1 MPEHLR
7 RLALCAWL
15 QARAWPNRSDEH
27 RRMRRWT
34 HQFGYGGH
42 YLTKSRR
49 YPPPSAR
56 SARPAGTGNSPAVAS
71 NAPATPND
79 RSPTSRTHTPPVEH
93 VQVDDH
99 TDSAADPARF
109 VLVVE
114 WRLDGIGWQLPGDAL
129 LARTARNSALAA
141 RVEARE
147 QRHRERELRALID

>member
-1 MPEHLR
+1 
-7 RLALCAWL
+7 
-15 QARAWPNRSDEH
+15 
-27 RRMRRWT
+27 MRRWT
-34 HQFGYGGH
+34 HQFGYGGQ

-56 SARPAGTGNSPAVAS
+56 CARPAGTGNSPAVAS

-79 RSPTSRTHTPPVEH
+79 GSPTSHTHTPPVEH

-114 WRLDGIGWQLPGDAL
+114 WGSMGSAGSCPATPSWPAPPGISRSRRGSRPESNA
-129 LARTARNSALAA
+129 TANANY
-141 RVEARE
+141 E
-147 QRHRERELRALID
+147 H

>member
-49 YPPPSAR
+49 YSTFFGAQRQAR
-56 SARPAGTGNSPAVAS
+56 RDWQLARRRQQRACDAERRITDLA
-71 NAPATPND
+71 
-79 RSPTSRTHTPPVEH
+79 HTPPVEH